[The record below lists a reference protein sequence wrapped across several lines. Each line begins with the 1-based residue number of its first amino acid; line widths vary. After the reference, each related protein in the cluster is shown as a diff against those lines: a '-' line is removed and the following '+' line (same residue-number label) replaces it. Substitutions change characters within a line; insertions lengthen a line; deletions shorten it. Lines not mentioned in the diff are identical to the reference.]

1 MEKLKKEKEREKPIS
16 VAPRFAHAP
25 SGSWA
30 CPCPR
35 RTRARVPRPVLLRD
49 SVTCH
54 LFKSIPVSSLQL
66 NHILTKLKL
75 AIFSNE
81 KTYKTVSG
89 PTRNSKWTFVSP
101 QCPQKHPHFGDVSPL
116 QWTEQGDLFNWDKN
130 PV

>member
-1 MEKLKKEKEREKPIS
+1 MEKFKKEKEREKPIS

-35 RTRARVPRPVLLRD
+35 RTRARVPRPVLRD
-49 SVTCH
+49 LVTCH

-75 AIFSNE
+75 AIFSIE
-81 KTYKTVSG
+81 K
-89 PTRNSKWTFVSP
+89 NLQDSKWTYKK
-101 QCPQKHPHFGDVSPL
+101 Q
-116 QWTEQGDLFNWDKN
+116 
-130 PV
+130 